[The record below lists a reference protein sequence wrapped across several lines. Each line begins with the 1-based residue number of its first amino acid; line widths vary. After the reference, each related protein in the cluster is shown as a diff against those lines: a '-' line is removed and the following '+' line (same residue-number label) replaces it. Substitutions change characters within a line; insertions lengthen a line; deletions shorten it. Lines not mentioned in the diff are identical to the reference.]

1 MDNNADQ
8 YEGPTAS
15 RREFLVQAGIGV
27 GALMIGATG
36 LPSCTPSRSISHIQG
51 GLVGA
56 NHQTGHKLRS
66 IPALHKLPIAEQLT
80 TDVLI
85 IGGGVSGLSARRW
98 LHKQGVRDVLLVE
111 MDAQTGGNSGYGQNA
126 VSAYPFGAHYLPVP
140 DLRNKELLD
149 FLHQSEIVT
158 GFDSKKRPIYND
170 YFLCHDPEERLFING
185 FWQEGLV
192 PETGVPEIE
201 KEQIRRF
208 FQETERFK
216 QAKGADGLD
225 AFAIP
230 LDRSSTDAQF
240 RDLDAFSFASYLDR
254 EGFTSPYL
262 RWYLTYCCRDDY
274 GATLETTSAWAGIH
288 YFASRKGQA
297 ANANATSVLTWPQ
310 GNGFLVDQLRA
321 QADLPIRQNLLGYD
335 LQLNS
340 SGVTVR
346 ACDSV
351 TNRTVLIHARKVIMA
366 TPQFIIKHLA
376 GSIDPERTKLAS
388 FRYAPWMVANLTIS
402 GLPQGRGM
410 PLCWDN
416 VLFNTASVGY
426 ITANH
431 QDLHDNSQKVITYY
445 KPLTDQEP
453 DAARRAAYS
462 TAYEQWLDQILDEL
476 EGAHPGITSYVSQAD
491 IWLWGHGMVAPSPGF
506 IWGAERQQARQPIDN
521 RVFFAHSDLSGISI
535 FEEAFYQG
543 IRAAQEVTNA
553 L

>member
-15 RREFLVQAGIGV
+15 RREFLVQAGLGV

-36 LPSCTPSRSISHIQG
+36 LPACSPSRSSSHIKG
-51 GLVGA
+51 GMVGA
-56 NHQTGHKLRS
+56 NHQTGHKLRA
-66 IPALHKLPIAEQLT
+66 IPALHKLPIAGQLT

-98 LHKQGVRDVLLVE
+98 LHQQGVREVMLVE
-111 MDAQTGGNSGYGQNA
+111 MDTQTGGNAAYGQNA

-140 DLRNKELLD
+140 DLRHKELLD
-149 FLHQSEIVT
+149 FLQESEVCT
-158 GFDSKKRPIYND
+158 GFDAEKRPIYND

-208 FQETERFK
+208 FEVIEHFR
-216 QAKGADGLD
+216 QAKGTDGLD
-225 AFAIP
+225 AFTIP

-240 RDLDAFSFASYLDR
+240 RALDAISFAGYLDK

-297 ANANATSVLTWPQ
+297 ANATAASVLTWPQ

-321 QADLPIRQNLLGYD
+321 QADSPIRHNLLGYD
-335 LQLNS
+335 LQLSS

-346 ACDSV
+346 ACDV
-351 TNRTVLIHARKVIMA
+351 ETNHTILIHARKVIMA
-366 TPQFIIKHLA
+366 TPQFITKHLT
-376 GSIDPERTKLAS
+376 GSIDPERTNLAG

-416 VLFNTASVGY
+416 VLYNTPSVGY

-431 QDLHDNSQKVITYY
+431 QDLHDTPQKVITYY

-453 DAARRAAYS
+453 DAARRTAY
-462 TAYEQWLDQILDEL
+462 TTTYEQWLDQILNEL
-476 EGAHPGITSYVSQAD
+476 EMAHAGITPYVSQVD
-491 IWLWGHGMVAPSPGF
+491 VWLWGHGMIAPSPGF
-506 IWGAERQQARQPIDN
+506 IWGAERQRARQPIDN

-543 IRAAQEVTNA
+543 IRAAQEVTKA
-553 L
+553 